1 MAAAADYKL
10 SLLSMAYPVG
20 ASAVLEV
27 KLTDMRTD
35 APVEGAVIFA
45 TRMDMA
51 PDGMATM
58 TSPVQVLP
66 STEPGLYRFSTDLV
80 MAGNWR
86 FSIAAKVQGELE
98 QFRRT
103 SWSRRSHECPG
114 KADPDFCRRCCGRHG
129 RLGCR

>member
-1 MAAAADYKL
+1 MPFLSLLAVAAFAVAFSLHVSAVMAAAADYKV
-10 SLLSMAYPVG
+10 SLLSMTYPVG
-20 ASAVLEV
+20 AGAVLEV
-27 KLTDMRTD
+27 RLTGARTD
-35 APVEGAVIFA
+35 APVDGAIVFA

-66 STEPGLYRFSTDLV
+66 STEPGIYRFSADLV

-98 QFRRT
+98 TVHAQIVI
-103 SWSRRSHECPG
+103 E
-114 KADPDFCRRCCGRHG
+114 AQE
-129 RLGCR
+129 

>member
-1 MAAAADYKL
+1 MTFLSHRHVAAFAVAFSLHVPAVMAAAADFKL
-10 SLLSMAYPVG
+10 SLVSTVYPVG
-20 ASAVLEV
+20 DGAVLEV
-27 KLTDMRTD
+27 QLTDARTD
-35 APVEGAVIFA
+35 APVEGAILFA
-45 TRMDMA
+45 TRLDMA

-98 QFRRT
+98 TVQAQIVI
-103 SWSRRSHECPG
+103 EAQP
-114 KADPDFCRRCCGRHG
+114 
-129 RLGCR
+129 

>member
-1 MAAAADYKL
+1 MLNLSFRHVAAVAVALFLPAAAAMAAATDY
-10 SLLSMAYPVG
+10 SLALVSTTYPVG
-20 ASAVLEV
+20 AGAVLEV
-27 KLTDMRTD
+27 RLTDTRTA

-58 TSPVQVLP
+58 TSPVEVLP

-86 FSIAAKVQGELE
+86 FSIAAKVQGEAE
-98 QFRRT
+98 TVQA
-103 SWSRRSHECPG
+103 EIVIAAQP
-114 KADPDFCRRCCGRHG
+114 
-129 RLGCR
+129 